1 MNRIKDL
8 RISRGMKQEELA
20 DLLHCSRPSL
30 SKYEQE
36 QIDLNTKMVFQLCD
50 IFGCTSD
57 YLLGRSAMPN
67 TKLTEEEYAL
77 IRQYRAADER
87 SRKMVQLTLEPFSR
101 GCLHETKL

>member
-1 MNRIKDL
+1 MNRIKEL
-8 RISRGMKQEELA
+8 RTERNMKQTELA
-20 DLLHCSRPSL
+20 ALLNCANTAVSKWELEENGIDSRL
-30 SKYEQE
+30 IER
-36 QIDLNTKMVFQLCD
+36 LCD

-87 SRKMVQLTLEPFSR
+87 SRKLVQLTLEPFSR
-101 GCLHETKL
+101 G